1 MKSAKSK
8 KQETASIESLLLSAI
23 TRAQSQFVLS
33 QDARTVFDGMLE
45 ALLRLTDS
53 EYGFIGEIFHDED
66 GSPFLKSHAIT
77 NIAWNE
83 ETQRL
88 YDENVEQGLEF
99 RNLNTLF
106 GSVIT
111 TGTVV
116 IANEPA
122 KDRRAGGVPKGHPP
136 LKAFLGLPFYHRDT
150 LIGMVGIANRDQG
163 YDEEL
168 VDALKPFLTTCTNII
183 LGVRSR
189 TSQEKI
195 AKTLRESEARGR
207 AILDTAADAIITI
220 DHTGCIESCNRAA
233 GQIFGYGTNELVS
246 MNVRDLMPSGH
257 AERHDGYISGY
268 MRSGRGRIIGVGRE
282 LIAKRRDGSEF
293 PIELTVN
300 EIKLEGRRLFVG
312 MLRDVSER
320 KANEAQRSKLTKELT
335 NRVEELDRLN
345 EENALLSGL
354 GSYLQACSSREE
366 AYDVLLAHARV
377 LFPNESGAFYSLSE
391 TENAACALSWGD
403 EKTVLSHP
411 VHKQDCWAMRRGVV
425 HETSGAGAS
434 LRCRHYNGI
443 GTGSQYCIPVMTQN
457 GPIGLLTLHVPSENA
472 DGDSGQQVSHS
483 LSLITGIADRL
494 GPALSGIELR
504 DRLHEDSIRDPLTK
518 LYNRRFMDESLHR
531 EMLRARRAGSP
542 LSLIILDLDHFKRI
556 NDEYG
561 HDVGDDVLV
570 AVAQKLTQ
578 VVREEDYVYRYGG
591 EEFVIILPSANLD
604 IARERAQEACRKIR
618 ALRIDTEKG
627 ALHVT
632 LSAGVATFPEHGNS
646 QEALIVQADRALYL
660 AKQSGRDRIE
670 MAEVASAS

>member
-1 MKSAKSK
+1 
-8 KQETASIESLLLSAI
+8 
-23 TRAQSQFVLS
+23 
-33 QDARTVFDGMLE
+33 
-45 ALLRLTDS
+45 
-53 EYGFIGEIFHDED
+53 
-66 GSPFLKSHAIT
+66 
-77 NIAWNE
+77 
-83 ETQRL
+83 
-88 YDENVEQGLEF
+88 
-99 RNLNTLF
+99 
-106 GSVIT
+106 
-111 TGTVV
+111 
-116 IANEPA
+116 
-122 KDRRAGGVPKGHPP
+122 
-136 LKAFLGLPFYHRDT
+136 
-150 LIGMVGIANRDQG
+150 
-163 YDEEL
+163 
-168 VDALKPFLTTCTNII
+168 
-183 LGVRSR
+183 
-189 TSQEKI
+189 
-195 AKTLRESEARGR
+195 
-207 AILDTAADAIITI
+207 
-220 DHTGCIESCNRAA
+220 
-233 GQIFGYGTNELVS
+233 
-246 MNVRDLMPSGH
+246 
-257 AERHDGYISGY
+257 
-268 MRSGRGRIIGVGRE
+268 
-282 LIAKRRDGSEF
+282 
-293 PIELTVN
+293 
-300 EIKLEGRRLFVG
+300 
-312 MLRDVSER
+312 
-320 KANEAQRSKLTKELT
+320 
-335 NRVEELDRLN
+335 
-345 EENALLSGL
+345 
-354 GSYLQACSSREE
+354 
-366 AYDVLLAHARV
+366 
-377 LFPNESGAFYSLSE
+377 
-391 TENAACALSWGD
+391 
-403 EKTVLSHP
+403 
-411 VHKQDCWAMRRGVV
+411 MRRGVV